1 MLAQSN
7 SVGNRRRA
15 VPLNLSHAPPIT
27 DTSSPLRIMDLYE
40 QNVTDPAA
48 AWVSEKPRQPV
59 RTTAGVDHP
68 ARKEWSVRRRH
79 DETLLMSRSGFY
91 RGGR

>member
-1 MLAQSN
+1 
-7 SVGNRRRA
+7 
-15 VPLNLSHAPPIT
+15 
-27 DTSSPLRIMDLYE
+27 MDLYE

-48 AWVSEKPRQPV
+48 VWVSEMPRQPM
-59 RTTAGVDHP
+59 RTTTGDNHP

>member
-7 SVGNRRRA
+7 PVDIWRRA
-15 VPLNLSHAPPIT
+15 VPLNLSHAPRIT
-27 DTSSPLRIMDLYE
+27 DTPSPLRIMDLYE
-40 QNVTDPAA
+40 QNVTDRAA
-48 AWVSEKPRQPV
+48 AWVSEKPRQPMG
-59 RTTAGVDHP
+59 TTAGVNHP
-68 ARKEWSVRRRH
+68 ARKEWSVRRPH